1 MQSFV
6 DLVLIQRLQL
16 VQLPVGQWLLRRPMA
31 DFAVVD
37 GWAAGPGARASSD
50 AK

>member
-1 MQSFV
+1 MYNIV
-6 DLVLIQRLQL
+6 DLVLIRLLQL
-16 VQLPVGQWLLRRPMA
+16 VQLPVGQRLLHRPMT

-50 AK
+50 PK